1 MLLCATQH
9 LRECG
14 EVLAANISYKDWKTM
29 GLSVYTLKTLKLQN
43 SLTQIAFLD
52 DASPSSS
59 DWSLIKIWLPAVVS
73 AAQADLHSYPT
84 FI

>member
-1 MLLCATQH
+1 
-9 LRECG
+9 
-14 EVLAANISYKDWKTM
+14 M

-59 DWSLIKIWLPAVVS
+59 DWSLIKI
-73 AAQADLHSYPT
+73 
-84 FI
+84 